1 MKVSVI
7 IPTYNRSRLLLEAV
21 DSVLNQ
27 TYRDFEI
34 IVVDDGSTDD
44 TEQKIRDYSGKVTYL
59 KQRNAGVNAARN
71 YAIAATQSEYI
82 ALLDNDDQWLDFK
95 LELQVA
101 MLDQNRDVGFVF
113 SDFIIRKDSGQE
125 VKSGL
130 RTWLPPQQPWD
141 KIFAAKWK
149 QSFKD
154 LSLAHG
160 SPDSGFD
167 VYRGDIYRPS
177 LLEPYVLPSTALF
190 RRQCLDPDIRLVD
203 NDPTCGD
210 WEFFARLSH
219 RYSALFLDL
228 ATAVNRSHEDAV
240 RLTRLPQHLQFS
252 RRLAMIERVWKAD
265 SAFYAQYQKEVDLV
279 EEALL
284 LKLAT
289 QQAMNGDGRAARESL
304 CRRQR
309 LNLQNRNFK
318 DTLLAIIIRLPGS
331 TWLLN
336 SVQFLKQLYLLL
348 LRTRHP

>member
-7 IPTYNRSRLLLEAV
+7 IPTYNRSKLLLEAV
-21 DSVLNQ
+21 DTVLNQ

-44 TEQKIRDYSGKVTYL
+44 TEQKIKDYSGKITYL

-71 YAIAATQSEYI
+71 HAISATRGDYI
-82 ALLDNDDQWLDFK
+82 ALLDNDDLWLDFK

-101 MLDQNRDVGFVF
+101 MLERYRDVGFVF
-113 SDFIIRKDSGQE
+113 SDFIIRKESGRE
-125 VKSGL
+125 IRSGL
-130 RTWLPPQQPWD
+130 RTWLPPQQPWE
-141 KIFAAKWK
+141 KIFAIKW
-149 QSFKD
+149 QHSFKD
-154 LSLAHG
+154 LSIKHSG
-160 SPDSGFD
+160 PDSGFD

-177 LLEPYVLPSTALF
+177 LFEPYVLPSTTLI
-190 RRQCLDPDIRLVD
+190 RRQCLDADIRLVD
-203 NDPTCGD
+203 HDPTCGD
-210 WEFFARLSH
+210 WDFFARLSH

-265 SAFYAQYQKEVDLV
+265 TAFYAQHQKEVDLV

-289 QQAMNGDGRAARESL
+289 QQAMNGDGRAARDSL
-304 CRRQR
+304 RRRER
-309 LNLQNRNFK
+309 LNLRNHNFK
-318 DTLLAIIIRLPGS
+318 DTLLAIIIDLPGS

-336 SVQFLKQLYLLL
+336 SVQFLKQLCVL
-348 LRTRHP
+348 LRTRRP